1 MWRPMIYCYMT
12 DKFQETYE
20 EMFSALSGK
29 CKCPLSTFQLSK
41 GLKISQPQL
50 VLKYLYFYNAGY
62 MHMNDLE
69 FRENFKMISDW
80 EVAERQAF
88 SLCFDLL
95 LLGCLFH
102 LGM

>member
-1 MWRPMIYCYMT
+1 MSVANFRYTAPRKSLKNIYL
-12 DKFQETYE
+12 DLFLILGL
-20 EMFSALSGK
+20 A
-29 CKCPLSTFQLSK
+29 QLSK
-41 GLKISQPQL
+41 IFL
-50 VLKYLYFYNAGY
+50 FYNTFNFYYAGY

-69 FRENFKMISDW
+69 FQDNFKMISDW

-102 LGM
+102 LGI